1 MTEDTG
7 EHNMQVMAL
16 DLLTEIRDKLSHLE
30 KQQEALKEQ
39 IDKLTVDVDTVHK
52 FQQSFAER
60 LSIVEKF
67 CVDQPLRSTPV
78 PRRRAPLVGDDGH
91 GE

>member
-1 MTEDTG
+1 MSDKDTG
-7 EHNMQVMAL
+7 RTSMQEMTL
-16 DLLTEIRDKLSHLE
+16 DLLTEIRDRMAHIE
-30 KQQEALKEQ
+30 QQQKDLKEQ

-67 CVDQPLRSTPV
+67 CVDQPLRSTPI
-78 PRRRAPLVGDDGH
+78 PRRSLNGRGK
-91 GE
+91 